1 MHEDKIAKT
10 AGFFEHRSKIN
21 VVKEK
26 EDSIACKPNTLKTT
40 LKPTPLEASALE
52 LMRVNQ
58 ELIEELR
65 IREAARTS
73 PVPPIGSTVSWL
85 SGTDEGSR
93 AGGVK
98 RQDAQGDPSKPKPR
112 AIPLYGTSSGQNGIS
127 TLIAKRPSSAISTV
141 QSPHEWVEIEIT
153 VDSGACETVMP
164 PGLCTG
170 ISISQSSCSHGA
182 EYEVANGETIPN
194 LGERRC
200 HMMTLG
206 STMAK
211 KIVFQVAD
219 VHKPLLSISRCADM
233 GFRCH
238 LGKEGGFMEDTVTG
252 EHIPLHRRDNLYV
265 MKAWVRSDP
274 SPSVPPN
281 SNLPFAGRV

>member
-1 MHEDKIAKT
+1 MNKHEDEIAKT
-10 AGFFEHRSKIN
+10 AE
-21 VVKEK
+21 EE
-26 EDSIACKPNTLKTT
+26 EDSITVKPNTLKTT

-58 ELIEELR
+58 RLIEELR

-85 SGTDEGSR
+85 SGTDDGSR
-93 AGGVK
+93 AGGVNQ
-98 RQDAQGDPSKPKPR
+98 QDAQGSPSKPKPR
-112 AIPLYGTSSGQNGIS
+112 RIPLYGTHPGQNGIS
-127 TLIAKRPSSAISTV
+127 TLIAKKPSSAISVV
-141 QSPHEWVEIEIT
+141 QSPDEWVEIEIT

-206 STMAK
+206 SNAAK

-252 EHIPLHRRDNLYV
+252 EQIPLHRRDNLYV
-265 MKAWVRSDP
+265 MRAWVRTDP

-281 SNLPFAGRV
+281 SNSPFVGPV